1 MTDRRNSLAGVLA
14 ALVLLAGGSAWGFM
28 GDGCGQG
35 KCTDCHSLTREEA
48 QTALKDVVDRVLDVR
63 LGEIPG
69 LWAVDVEKQ
78 GRRIPVYMDF
88 SRRFLLTGDV
98 IELQTMESVVRER
111 MISLNRIDPSVI
123 PLDDALVIGDP
134 EAPTKI
140 VVFDDPECPYCQK
153 IHGEMKAVVAQR
165 KDIAFFIKLFPLKIH
180 PDARRKA
187 KAILCAKSLEM
198 FEDSLAGR
206 PVPDPT
212 CETDQVDRNEAL
224 ARQIGVGSTPTLVF
238 PDGRVAPGF
247 KDAAKIISYLEEGA
261 AAEAKTTAGAPKP

>member
-1 MTDRRNSLAGVLA
+1 MVKFRRWAAGLGSALA
-14 ALVLLAGGSAWGFM
+14 LLSAGGAQAFM

-35 KCTDCHSLTREEA
+35 KCTDCHSMTRDEA
-48 QTALKDVVDRVLDVR
+48 QAVLKDVVDRVLEVR

-78 GRRIPVYMDF
+78 GRKIPVYLDF
-88 SRRFLLTGDV
+88 SRRFLVTGDV
-98 IELQTMESVVRER
+98 IELKSMESVVRER

-123 PLDDALVIGDP
+123 PLDDALVIGDRA
-134 EAPTKI
+134 APIKI

-153 IHGEMKAVVAQR
+153 IHGEMKKVAAER

-187 KAILCAKSLEM
+187 KAIVCAKSLAM
-198 FEDSLAGR
+198 FEDSLAGK

-212 CETDQVDRNEAL
+212 CETDQIDRNEAL
-224 ARQIGVGSTPTLVF
+224 AREIGVASTPTLVF
-238 PDGRVAPGF
+238 PDGRVAPGY
-247 KDAAKIISYLEEGA
+247 KDAAKILSYLE
-261 AAEAKTTAGAPKP
+261 AGAQAEVKGKAAKP